1 MSALNTQIAGE
12 HYKKFVIQPI
22 EFITINNLPFI
33 EGNVI
38 KYICRWKEKG
48 GVDDLDKAIH
58 YIELLK
64 ELKHKMQLTLEEL
77 KERLADR
84 LDEITLLELLN
95 ITSYDL
101 VERFSDLVEDNYDKL
116 QKEINDDYEP
126 DELQ

>member
-1 MSALNTQIAGE
+1 
-12 HYKKFVIQPI
+12 
-22 EFITINNLPFI
+22 
-33 EGNVI
+33 
-38 KYICRWKEKG
+38 
-48 GVDDLDKAIH
+48 
-58 YIELLK
+58 
-64 ELKHKMQLTLEEL
+64 MQLTLEEL
-77 KERLADR
+77 KERLANR

>member
-1 MSALNTQIAGE
+1 
-12 HYKKFVIQPI
+12 
-22 EFITINNLPFI
+22 
-33 EGNVI
+33 
-38 KYICRWKEKG
+38 
-48 GVDDLDKAIH
+48 
-58 YIELLK
+58 
-64 ELKHKMQLTLEEL
+64 MQLTLEEL
-77 KERLADR
+77 KERLAER

>member
-1 MSALNTQIAGE
+1 
-12 HYKKFVIQPI
+12 
-22 EFITINNLPFI
+22 
-33 EGNVI
+33 
-38 KYICRWKEKG
+38 
-48 GVDDLDKAIH
+48 
-58 YIELLK
+58 
-64 ELKHKMQLTLEEL
+64 MQLTLEEL

>member
-1 MSALNTQIAGE
+1 
-12 HYKKFVIQPI
+12 
-22 EFITINNLPFI
+22 
-33 EGNVI
+33 
-38 KYICRWKEKG
+38 
-48 GVDDLDKAIH
+48 
-58 YIELLK
+58 
-64 ELKHKMQLTLEEL
+64 LTAWQKTASLEEL

-101 VERFSDLVEDNYDKL
+101 VERFSDLIEDNYDKL

>member
-1 MSALNTQIAGE
+1 
-12 HYKKFVIQPI
+12 
-22 EFITINNLPFI
+22 
-33 EGNVI
+33 
-38 KYICRWKEKG
+38 
-48 GVDDLDKAIH
+48 
-58 YIELLK
+58 
-64 ELKHKMQLTLEEL
+64 MQLTLEEL

-101 VERFSDLVEDNYDKL
+101 VERFSDLIEDNYDKL

>member
-1 MSALNTQIAGE
+1 
-12 HYKKFVIQPI
+12 
-22 EFITINNLPFI
+22 
-33 EGNVI
+33 
-38 KYICRWKEKG
+38 
-48 GVDDLDKAIH
+48 
-58 YIELLK
+58 
-64 ELKHKMQLTLEEL
+64 MQLTLEEL

-116 QKEINDDYEP
+116 QKEINDDYET

>member
-1 MSALNTQIAGE
+1 
-12 HYKKFVIQPI
+12 
-22 EFITINNLPFI
+22 
-33 EGNVI
+33 
-38 KYICRWKEKG
+38 
-48 GVDDLDKAIH
+48 
-58 YIELLK
+58 
-64 ELKHKMQLTLEEL
+64 MQLTLEEL

-126 DELQ
+126 DEL

>member
-1 MSALNTQIAGE
+1 MIKPPSEWTVLTMLKWATSYFEEKEVRNPRFSIEWLLANELNV
-12 HYKKFVIQPI
+12 KR
-22 EFITINNLPFI
+22 L
-33 EGNVI
+33 
-38 KYICRWKEKG
+38 
-48 GVDDLDKAIH
+48 DLYLMFDRP
-58 YIELLK
+58 
-64 ELKHKMQLTLEEL
+64 LTLEEL